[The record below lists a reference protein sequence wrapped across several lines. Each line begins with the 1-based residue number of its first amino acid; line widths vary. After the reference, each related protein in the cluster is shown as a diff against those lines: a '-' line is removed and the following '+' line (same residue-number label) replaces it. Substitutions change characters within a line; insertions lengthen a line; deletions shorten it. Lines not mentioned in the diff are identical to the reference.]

1 MTKVYAVRIHQLG
14 GPEVLRYEQVEIG
27 TPGPGEA
34 RVRHTAIGLNF
45 TDIHFRTGRY
55 PLKELP
61 QVIGMEAAGVV
72 EEVGPGVT
80 EVRAGD
86 RVAYASEKPRAYAQ
100 ATVMP
105 VTRLVRLP
113 DFIDDETAAAAI
125 LKGLTAQY
133 LLRGAY
139 AVKAGETVLIH
150 AAAGGVGLIMCQWA
164 RRLGVRVIGTVST
177 EAKAALARA
186 NGCEHAIVY
195 PKEDV
200 VARVRELTGG
210 EGLPVVYDGVGAAT
224 FEQSLQSLRRR
235 GLLVSYGSASG
246 VPPPIEIFRL
256 NRMGS
261 LYLTSAGLADYIHDR
276 TEMLARAEDLFDA
289 MKNGAVRVEVR
300 QRYPLAEAARAQRDL
315 EGRRTIG
322 SSVLIP

>member
-1 MTKVYAVRIHQLG
+1 MTKVHAVRVHELG
-14 GPEVLRYEQVEIG
+14 GPEVLRYEEVEVG
-27 TPGPGEA
+27 TPGPGDA

-55 PLKELP
+55 PLKDLP
-61 QVIGMEAAGVV
+61 HVIGMEAAGVV
-72 EEVGPGVT
+72 EETGPGVT
-80 EVRAGD
+80 EVGVGD
-86 RVAYASEKPRAYAQ
+86 RVAYASETPRTYAE
-100 ATVMP
+100 ATVMQ
-105 VTRLVRLP
+105 VMRLIKLP

-139 AVKAGETVLIH
+139 AIKPGETMLVH

-164 RRLGVRVIGTVST
+164 RHLGVRVIGTVGT
-177 EAKAALARA
+177 DEKAALVRQ
-186 NGCEHAIVY
+186 NGCEHPIVY
-195 PKEDV
+195 TREDV

-210 EGLPVVYDGVGAAT
+210 EGLPVVFDGVGAAT
-224 FEQSLQSLRRR
+224 FEQSLASLRRR
-235 GLLVSYGSASG
+235 GLLVSYGSAGG
-246 VPPPIEIFRL
+246 VPPPLEIFRL

-276 TEMLARAEDLFDA
+276 TEMLARAQELFEA
-289 MKNGAVRVEVR
+289 LRVGAVRVEVR
-300 QRYPLAEAARAQRDL
+300 QRYPLADAERAHRDL

-322 SSVLIP
+322 SSILVP

>member
-1 MTKVYAVRIHQLG
+1 MTKVHAVRIHRHG
-14 GPEVLRYEQVEIG
+14 GPEVLRYEEVEVG
-27 TPGPGEA
+27 GPGPAEA

-55 PLKELP
+55 PLQELP
-61 QVIGMEAAGVV
+61 HVIGMEAAGVV

-80 EVRAGD
+80 EVKPGD
-86 RVAYASEKPRAYAQ
+86 RVAYASEKPRAYAE

-139 AVKAGETVLIH
+139 PVKAGETILVH

-164 RRLGVRVIGTVST
+164 SHLGVRVIGTVST
-177 EAKAALARA
+177 EEKAALAKE
-186 NGCEHAIVY
+186 NGCAHPIVY
-195 PKEDV
+195 TREDV
-200 VARVRELTGG
+200 VARARELTGG

-224 FEQSLQSLRRR
+224 FEQSLRCLRRR
-235 GLLVSYGSASG
+235 GLLVSYGSAGG
-246 VPPPIEIFRL
+246 VPPPLEVFRL

-261 LYLTSAGLADYIHDR
+261 LYVTSAGLADYIHDR
-276 TEMLARAEDLFDA
+276 AEMLERAQDLFEA
-289 MKNGAVRVEVR
+289 MRLGAVRVEVR
-300 QRYPLAEAARAQRDL
+300 QRYPLAEAERAQRDL
-315 EGRRTIG
+315 EARRTIG
-322 SSVLIP
+322 SSILLP